1 MRVDEALALARAGGL
16 ARLDAQLLLARRL
29 ARPRAWLIAHD
40 DAELPADVEQGF
52 RADLAARLDG
62 VPMAYLSGEREFRG
76 LTLAITPVVLVPR
89 PDTETL
95 VEWALECLADR
106 SRPRVLDLGTGS
118 GAIAIAV
125 AHARPDARL
134 TATDLDD
141 AALELAQANARR
153 HGVVLD
159 CRLGSWWQGLD
170 GQRFDLVLANPHYIA
185 EGDPH
190 LPALRH
196 EPRRALT
203 SGSDGLDALREL
215 AAGAAAHLEAGGQ
228 MLVEHGAEQ
237 GAAVRALFAARGL
250 RALGTRRDLG
260 GRERCTGA
268 ALAGP

>member
-40 DAELPADVEQGF
+40 DAELPGDVEQGF

-170 GQRFDLVLANPHYIA
+170 GQRFDLVLANPPYIA
-185 EGDPH
+185 
-190 LPALRH
+190 
-196 EPRRALT
+196 
-203 SGSDGLDALREL
+203 
-215 AAGAAAHLEAGGQ
+215 
-228 MLVEHGAEQ
+228 
-237 GAAVRALFAARGL
+237 
-250 RALGTRRDLG
+250 
-260 GRERCTGA
+260 
-268 ALAGP
+268 